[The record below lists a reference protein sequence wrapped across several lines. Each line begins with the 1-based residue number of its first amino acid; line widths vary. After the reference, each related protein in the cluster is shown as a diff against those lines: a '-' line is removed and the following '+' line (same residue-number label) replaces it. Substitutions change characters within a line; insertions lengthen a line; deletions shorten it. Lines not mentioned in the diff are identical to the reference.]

1 MLHLRCLTVL
11 NMRLVLVIYLFTFIS
26 DALGSVFY
34 TVMVK
39 VYGTEEALKINLKL
53 KHAVADSHKFSI
65 F

>member
-1 MLHLRCLTVL
+1 
-11 NMRLVLVIYLFTFIS
+11 MRLVLVIYLFTFIS